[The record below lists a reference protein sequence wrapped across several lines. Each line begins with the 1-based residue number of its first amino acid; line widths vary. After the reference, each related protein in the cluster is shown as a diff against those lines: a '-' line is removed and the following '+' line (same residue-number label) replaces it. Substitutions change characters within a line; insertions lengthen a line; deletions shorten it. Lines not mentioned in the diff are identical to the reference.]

1 MEGAIYFAVVNTIY
15 VSNSHTKFG
24 WISFNG
30 KGEDSITDCD
40 DARKYLEIF
49 LRKVLLAY
57 RSLQFEVRCLIYIFE
72 GELHN
77 LALTCKNFGFT

>member
-1 MEGAIYFAVVNTIY
+1 MGRIFLAFANPIY
-15 VSNSHTKFG
+15 VRNSHTKFG

-40 DARKYLEIF
+40 DFEIF

-57 RSLQFEVRCLIYIFE
+57 RSLQYVFAGLI
-72 GELHN
+72 
-77 LALTCKNFGFT
+77 